1 MSIPTL
7 ITLLSLAILIV
18 GVWLL
23 RAARVFGTRGE
34 CWYASGLIAFALIGC
49 AIGHWIAQI

>member
-1 MSIPTL
+1 MSTPTI
-7 ITLLSLAILIV
+7 ITLLSLAILIF
-18 GVWLL
+18 GVWIL

-34 CWYASGLIAFALIGC
+34 CWYAGGLIAFALIGC